1 MDCVRK
7 QILEEIV
14 CRDSKETRIRILRYQ
29 MVSVENAPQGVRER
43 PGAPGWETIFGE
55 QVKLIDNSNSIVSD
69 FILNCSDL
77 EMYGKFKHLFIPI
90 SELFEAY
97 QNY

>member
-1 MDCVRK
+1 MDRVRK

-43 PGAPGWETIFGE
+43 PGAQGWETIFGE
-55 QVKLIDNSNSIVSD
+55 QVKLIDKNIYQLVSSGE
-69 FILNCSDL
+69 LL
-77 EMYGKFKHLFIPI
+77 ER
-90 SELFEAY
+90 SS
-97 QNY
+97 

>member
-1 MDCVRK
+1 MDRVRK

-43 PGAPGWETIFGE
+43 PGAQGW
-55 QVKLIDNSNSIVSD
+55 
-69 FILNCSDL
+69 
-77 EMYGKFKHLFIPI
+77 
-90 SELFEAY
+90 
-97 QNY
+97 